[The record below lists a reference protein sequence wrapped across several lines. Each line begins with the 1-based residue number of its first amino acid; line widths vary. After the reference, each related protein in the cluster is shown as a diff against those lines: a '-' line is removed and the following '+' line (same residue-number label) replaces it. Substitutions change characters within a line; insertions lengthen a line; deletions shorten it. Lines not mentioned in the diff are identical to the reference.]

1 MFKPKQQRQEE
12 PPKNMRLPQEMQQPN
27 MKLVRTMFDECER
40 RRSTTIELPY
50 AQGGRSFLLMVL
62 WEKGADLPIWTL
74 YDEAGGDNSMLFS
87 QGFSPSELDF
97 VLEMIIMSTGQ
108 GAGAAAG
115 APGFIPEELRPTA
128 DSLAAQQEEG
138 KKPDD
143 IWKQRVSDSLSRNTQ
158 SGMPSQSSVYPDPLP
173 RPEQHAAPPPPP
185 PPPPVPPMPQQMP
198 PHMAP
203 PAPAQPAY
211 PPNYPPPGMAPGGY
225 PGMPP
230 QPGYPPQPAYPPP
243 QPAYPP
249 QMQPGMAPGA
259 YPGMPPAPG
268 YPQQQFPGAQ
278 QPGWPQ
284 PQAAPPAPP
293 APASG
298 PAPMPIDMGLI
309 SKRTDVTLNNLLLE
323 SGLLNSQSLDA
334 AIRMQDLVEE
344 KQISSRDAARVL
356 AKYHSKGKTIEQF
369 VSQAMQE
376 LADGARPGA
385 GGGGGAPGGQQGQQ
399 MVSVKD
405 ALDLLVRAGV
415 LTDNDIQTA
424 NEVRKKHGGDITK
437 ILGAANKL
445 DEKTFEA
452 SITCVQL
459 LRDNIMKL
467 EQISIALQYCSR
479 MRTSFD
485 DACTEMNWPNPRK
498 R

>member
-1 MFKPKQQRQEE
+1 MFKPKQQKQEE

-40 RRSTTIELPY
+40 RRSTTIELQY
-50 AQGGRSFLLMVL
+50 SHGGRSFLLMVL
-62 WEKGADLPIWTL
+62 WEKGVDLPIWTL
-74 YDEAGGDNSMLFS
+74 YDEAGGDNAMLFS

-108 GAGAAAG
+108 GAGVQSG

-128 DSLAAQQEEG
+128 DSLAAQQEEV

-143 IWKQRVSDSLSRNTQ
+143 IWKQRVSDSLSRSTQ
-158 SGMPSQSSVYPDPLP
+158 SGMPAQSSVYPDPLP
-173 RPEQHAAPPPPP
+173 RPEQQAA

-203 PAPAQPAY
+203 PPPPQPGY
-211 PPNYPPPGMAPGGY
+211 PPGYPQQMQPGMAPGGY

-230 QPGYPPQPAYPPP
+230 APGYPPQPAYPPP

-249 QMQPGMAPGA
+249 QMQPGMAPGG
-259 YPGMPPAPG
+259 YPGMPPQPG
-268 YPQQQFPGAQ
+268 YPQQQYPGAQ

-284 PQAAPPAPP
+284 PQAAPP
-293 APASG
+293 SG

-344 KQISSRDAARVL
+344 KQISTRDAARVL

-385 GGGGGAPGGQQGQQ
+385 APGGAGGAPAGAGGQQ

-405 ALDLLVRAGV
+405 ALDLLVRSGV

-437 ILGAANKL
+437 ILAAANKL

-452 SITCVQL
+452 SVTCVQL
-459 LRDNIMKL
+459 LRENAMKL

-485 DACTEMNWPNPRK
+485 DACTELNWPNPRK